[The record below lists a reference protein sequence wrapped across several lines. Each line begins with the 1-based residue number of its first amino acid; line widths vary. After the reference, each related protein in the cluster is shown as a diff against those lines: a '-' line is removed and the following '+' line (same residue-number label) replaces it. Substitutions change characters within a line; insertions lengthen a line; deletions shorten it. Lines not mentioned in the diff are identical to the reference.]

1 MTKSKT
7 CPLCEKNVLVPQPDK
22 DAPLYAKFVVMLP
35 TCLGCGEQ
43 FIGRKE
49 AKELD
54 DARPDIKCRACGV
67 VLPYSTRHHHGVF
80 KELRAFPLIRAAD
93 RPSNLVDAE
102 VQRDGLCHAQQAK
115 SRSVMRISCFGLFLQ
130 WTMDNEVPDDLVFD
144 LKTKFINA
152 ATVDQWL
159 ATNPL
164 PKES

>member
-1 MTKSKT
+1 MTKAKT

-22 DAPLYAKFVVMLP
+22 DAPPYAKFVVMLP
-35 TCLGCGEQ
+35 TCPGCGEQ

-67 VLPYSTRHHHGVF
+67 VLPYSTR
-80 KELRAFPLIRAAD
+80 RRQAQLIRAAD
-93 RPSNLVDAE
+93 RPSNVVDAE
-102 VQRDGLCHAQQAK
+102 VQRDGLCHAPQVK

-130 WTMDNEVPDDLVFD
+130 WCMDNEVPDNLVFD
-144 LKTKFINA
+144 PETKLINA

-164 PKES
+164 PEES